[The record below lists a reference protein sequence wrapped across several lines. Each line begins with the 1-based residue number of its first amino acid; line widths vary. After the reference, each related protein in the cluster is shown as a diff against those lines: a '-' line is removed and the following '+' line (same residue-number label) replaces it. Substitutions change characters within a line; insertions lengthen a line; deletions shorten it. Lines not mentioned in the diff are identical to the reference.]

1 MNKTPDPKYRGILR
15 TRMSNLDNAGDAS
28 STHIRLPINPDDSS
42 MLKENK
48 QYVNLTKLNRKAQGT
63 RTNKHKISQSAE
75 KIPNFGIFDR
85 N

>member
-48 QYVNLTKLNRKAQGT
+48 
-63 RTNKHKISQSAE
+63 
-75 KIPNFGIFDR
+75 
-85 N
+85 